1 MARRYPFSSILSLL
15 LLLLSLAAVQSQAEK
30 LHQEH
35 GEEPARRSSAGVVSL
50 SGSLFETDNVVPGE
64 QAHGAARPRL
74 VPRQLRNS
82 TTTANATISEA
93 EQIVL
98 AAQAEAA
105 ERNARLVANVRRNR
119 YEFHAPTPSKGL
131 LSPSGDDSATGVNE
145 TVAEAAAVLTEV
157 MIQNGTLSVD
167 DASAASEGPL
177 QARQSGTWWLE
188 GMTQNGLSPFA
199 PSGYKVWRN
208 VKDYGVKGD
217 GVTDDT
223 AAINKA
229 VSDQNRCGL
238 DCGSTT
244 TLQAVV
250 YFPPGTYIISGS
262 IIQYYHTQFIGH
274 PTNRPVLKA
283 SPAFVG
289 LGMISSDVYVEG
301 GEGAQWYINQSNFLR
316 QVRNFVLDMTS
327 APLQAYV
334 AAIHWQVAQ
343 ATSLQNIKF
352 VMSTAAGNNQQ
363 GMFMENGSGGF
374 MSDLEFVGGA
384 LGMYVGNQQFSVRNL
399 KFSNHLSKAIEIHWD
414 WGWTWKGVEIS
425 NCPVGIVMVSPDA
438 TTKVGSAIFIDS
450 KITNCPVGLQ
460 LQKPAAKAAI
470 SLSLFSVT
478 TSNVP
483 AVVKYV
489 DGATLLAGSTGTS
502 TVAAWGVG
510 KRYDTQNG
518 EASGVQQAGA
528 YPRAPVI
535 SGGLLKNPSSQ
546 TSGFFERSKPQYE
559 SRPASDFVNIK
570 LAPYNARGDG
580 KTDDTA
586 ALNAALSATASA
598 GKILWLPAGVY
609 IVTDTVFVPPGAKVV
624 GQSWSQI
631 MGQGAK
637 FQNANA
643 PYPVVKVGNPGQ
655 SGAVELQD
663 LMFTVR
669 GKTAGAIVLQWNIK
683 ESSKGSAAMWDVH
696 VRVGGAAGS
705 DLQVKNCPK
714 LTGAVNPNCIA
725 AAMLVHLTPQ
735 SSAYFENTWFWVAD
749 HDLDIPAQTQI
760 DIFVARGVLIESTNP
775 VWLYGTASEHC
786 VLYQYQTIDAS
797 NIFMGM
803 IQTESPYFQDTPRAP
818 APFGTAPALYK
829 ASDPTFDFCKPGERK
844 CAVSW
849 GVRIINSEKIYIYGA
864 GLYSWFDNYDQ
875 ACVGTEDCQ
884 RRMVSIET
892 SSDIW
897 IYSLITKATIE
908 MISPVGGVAVLGKDN
923 KINYCDVVMAWLG
936 SATGGS
942 SSKGVIYRSPVSATV
957 IPLSATT
964 VPKGATLTIDRPVA
978 SNVVSLPKD
987 GNQNQPKGPGAS
999 KCNTCDLA
1007 RAISST
1013 CCGTGGSLGNPINV
1027 PAGVP
1032 IPRPFLLPPGF
1043 VPNQP
1048 IVDTSGKEWQAG
1060 VPLTQEVEVPA
1071 GTVFTFPLIVPAGLP
1086 FSDKYTPEEN
1096 QDDDDS
1102 GALYLP
1108 SDFWEGEHTVSCRYP
1123 CTIVYP
1129 PSATTTTW
1137 IPPPLTTV
1145 VSSQTITFTVEKQT
1159 TEKVHIS
1166 KTTVRTES
1174 GSQPTVIVAPVPAPK
1189 PLCISYTIPIVNIK
1203 VKFGLCPPDLK
1214 PFPPPIPK
1222 VTIIPV
1228 PPGGKPGPTTPGN
1241 KPSEEQEEQE
1251 DDETRENPVCPFI
1264 PYISDDYDSGL
1275 PGYNPFDPENYDPD
1289 TDSYPWKD
1297 GGSGNNGGGG
1307 SSSSGPGAGTGTPK
1321 TTTIPV
1327 PPKTTRTTT
1336 ATTPV
1341 STSNPVP
1348 KPTDPPKPKPPQPGT
1363 NKATC
1368 WSSGR
1373 QVYGHELQDALN
1385 KFCDY
1390 ADGTRIHGNQELA
1403 IAKSGSWWSMLH
1415 VGVTG
1420 KNNCEFTIRAQECK
1434 DILNQVVGC
1443 KPYSASLLRIGG
1455 YVENNCAVWNLDPD
1469 ASLDG
1474 ECPPIPIP
1482 FLRFFCAAKRVFD

>member
-15 LLLLSLAAVQSQAEK
+15 LLLLSLAAVQSQAGK

-35 GEEPARRSSAGVVSL
+35 GEAPVRRSTDGVVSL

-64 QAHGAARPRL
+64 QAHAAARPRL

-82 TTTANATISEA
+82 TTNANATISEA

-98 AAQAEAA
+98 AAQAEARGA
-105 ERNARLVANVRRNR
+105 QRPGSCPMCGRNR
-119 YEFHAPTPSKGL
+119 YEFHSPTPSKGL
-131 LSPSGDDSATGVNE
+131 LSSSGDDNATGVNE

-167 DASAASEGPL
+167 DESAASDGPL

-208 VKDYGVKGD
+208 VKDYGAKGD

-352 VMSTAAGNNQQ
+352 VMSTVAGNNQQ

-483 AVVKYV
+483 AIVKYV

-518 EASGVQQAGA
+518 EASGVQQSGA

-546 TSGFFERSKPQYE
+546 TSGFFDRSKPQ
-559 SRPASDFVNIK
+559 SIF
-570 LAPYNARGDG
+570 
-580 KTDDTA
+580 
-586 ALNAALSATASA
+586 
-598 GKILWLPAGVY
+598 
-609 IVTDTVFVPPGAKVV
+609 
-624 GQSWSQI
+624 
-631 MGQGAK
+631 
-637 FQNANA
+637 
-643 PYPVVKVGNPGQ
+643 
-655 SGAVELQD
+655 
-663 LMFTVR
+663 
-669 GKTAGAIVLQWNIK
+669 
-683 ESSKGSAAMWDVH
+683 
-696 VRVGGAAGS
+696 
-705 DLQVKNCPK
+705 
-714 LTGAVNPNCIA
+714 
-725 AAMLVHLTPQ
+725 
-735 SSAYFENTWFWVAD
+735 
-749 HDLDIPAQTQI
+749 
-760 DIFVARGVLIESTNP
+760 FVARGVLIREHQTPSGCT
-775 VWLYGTASEHC
+775 GTAERALRPST
-786 VLYQYQTIDAS
+786 QYQTIDAS
-797 NIFMGM
+797 NIFHGHDPDGSRP
-803 IQTESPYFQDTPRAP
+803 TFKDTPRAP
-818 APFGTAPALYK
+818 APFGTAPAIYK

-849 GVRIINSEKIYIYGA
+849 GVRIVNSEKIYIYGA

-942 SSKGVIYRSPVSATV
+942 ASKGVIYRSPISATV

-1048 IVDTSGKEWQAG
+1048 IVDTAGKEWQAG

-1108 SDFWEGEHTVSCRYP
+1108 ADFWEGEHTVSCRYP

-1166 KTTVRTES
+1166 KTTVKTES

-1189 PLCISYTIPIVNIK
+1189 PLCISYTIPVVNIK

-1241 KPSEEQEEQE
+1241 KPSEEQEQQE
-1251 DDETRENPVCPFI
+1251 DDETRDNPVCPFI

-1289 TDSYPWKD
+1289 TDSYPWKN

-1307 SSSSGPGAGTGTPK
+1307 SSSGPGAGTGTPK

-1368 WSSGR
+1368 WGSGR

-1390 ADGTRIHGNQELA
+1390 ADGTRIHSNQEFA

-1434 DILNQVVGC
+1434 DILNEVVGC

-1482 FLRFFCAAKRVFD
+1482 LLRLFCAAKRVFD